1 MCPFL
6 SLFILLLILFTY
18 YNLLKFFGLSFF
30 PPQGLIGLL
39 GISWDNFGLS
49 FCISEFVTKVKSL
62 RNLIWIIS
70 SCIKNLL
77 FFSSEQARIS
87 HRRHSKN
94 VRTKLCYEGLHKSGF
109 FF

>member
-49 FCISEFVTKVKSL
+49 FCISEFVCNKSQKFEKF
-62 RNLIWIIS
+62 NLD
-70 SCIKNLL
+70 N
-77 FFSSEQARIS
+77 FQ
-87 HRRHSKN
+87 
-94 VRTKLCYEGLHKSGF
+94 LHKESSF
-109 FF
+109 LFI